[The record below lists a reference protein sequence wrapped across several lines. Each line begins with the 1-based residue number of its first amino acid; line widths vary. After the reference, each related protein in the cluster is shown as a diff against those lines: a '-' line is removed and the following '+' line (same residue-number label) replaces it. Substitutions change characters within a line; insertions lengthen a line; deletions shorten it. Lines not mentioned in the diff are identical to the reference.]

1 MMAAALAKGETIIE
15 NTAREP
21 EIENLA
27 SVLRAMGVT
36 VDTEGT
42 GCVRIKGVEEAT
54 ECSERVIP
62 DRIEASTYILAGI
75 MTGGEVTVD
84 DVIPAHIDV
93 LLAKLEEARAE
104 FSVKKNSV
112 TVFPTERLM
121 PVSIKTMPYPGF
133 PTDLQPQMVAALA
146 LADGVSLVEESVFQ
160 ARFLYAEEI
169 NRMGADIRIK
179 GDTAIIKGVEKL
191 EGASV
196 RATDL
201 RAGAA
206 LIIAG
211 LAAGGE
217 TRIEEMVHVW
227 RGYEAIDQKLRAL
240 GAQVSFEEA

>member
-1 MMAAALAKGETIIE
+1 
-15 NTAREP
+15 
-21 EIENLA
+21 
-27 SVLRAMGVT
+27 
-36 VDTEGT
+36 
-42 GCVRIKGVEEAT
+42 
-54 ECSERVIP
+54 
-62 DRIEASTYILAGI
+62 
-75 MTGGEVTVD
+75 
-84 DVIPAHIDV
+84 
-93 LLAKLEEARAE
+93 
-104 FSVKKNSV
+104 
-112 TVFPTERLM
+112 
-121 PVSIKTMPYPGF
+121 
-133 PTDLQPQMVAALA
+133 
-146 LADGVSLVEESVFQ
+146 
-160 ARFLYAEEI
+160 
-169 NRMGADIRIK
+169 MGADIRIK